1 MTEKP
6 EGSYNTNKQTN
17 KHTGELYKMAAGNIK
32 TCICTVSL
40 SASQGSHQ
48 TLIKDLFMKNICS
61 LDLSVLYP
69 PFMSFIVSCRS
80 FIFDFLISYWFLYL
94 LVPWQPNPD
103 ECLHFYK
110 FRDIC
115 LALSKN
121 ASFVVKTQFFRST
134 CFCYRSFSLSHFLK
148 QRTKSSRVRQKEQ
161 TFNLKYIWYV
171 K

>member
-1 MTEKP
+1 MFPLCRHHSVLCIKSHTSKRF
-6 EGSYNTNKQTN
+6 GSYNHRYTQWQTN
-17 KHTGELYKMAAGNIK
+17 PKAHTILTNRLTNTQGSCIRWLQAAGNIK
-32 TCICTVSL
+32 TCICIVSL

-121 ASFVVKTQFFRST
+121 ASFVVKTQFFGAQV
-134 CFCYRSFSLSHFLK
+134 LL
-148 QRTKSSRVRQKEQ
+148 
-161 TFNLKYIWYV
+161 
-171 K
+171 